1 MSSSQLEEFDR
12 FWARQGTSMSDHHLE
27 ERMRFNRET
36 EAKKQRVIDNA
47 RLQLEDLRKRD
58 LPPAD
63 FDHEAHKIGEARDV
77 ALVSIEKDHNER
89 MRIVID
95 IQLKEVANHEKAH
108 KEAIAVR
115 SFMNA
120 TLPVHPAQAPM
131 AAAAAS
137 PAVGNV
143 EAANSGYITSGS
155 RTPASMETGPPSH
168 HTLLDNAFSTIRV
181 SREQDRPAASEK
193 TFSCTAQREF
203 ANGEE
208 QYILRYKTKNRKA
221 LQKFP
226 NFRTKPSPHA
236 DQSVVTSALTATK
249 EPLVSRTITFD
260 EVYQNGQAEHKDTIV
275 EFPAESGQWYILK
288 CEEHNLRFKQRP
300 LQGAAKHLNGQLHGC
315 LERAWPTAIR
325 MLGYRVIDCT
335 AAAAKKNNE
344 AVDEAFANGYKPA
357 GLQKIK
363 KNRKRADAIPK
374 LQGAISRAGLHGIAS
389 FSSSSGRRKTSQIE
403 GITNP
408 KAFHVYCCLWRP
420 RFYPVV
426 ILGWD
431 DQKPGG
437 LEVRLSGTGLLDKTS
452 NPPSCYIYHNAAI
465 VGWAPGFEDGGPKV
479 NQRKFPA
486 MFLCV

>member
-1 MSSSQLEEFDR
+1 
-12 FWARQGTSMSDHHLE
+12 MSDHHLE

-260 EVYQNGQAEHKDTIV
+260 EVYQNGQAEQYV
-275 EFPAESGQWYILK
+275 FP
-288 CEEHNLRFKQRP
+288 P
-300 LQGAAKHLNGQLHGC
+300 
-315 LERAWPTAIR
+315 
-325 MLGYRVIDCT
+325 
-335 AAAAKKNNE
+335 
-344 AVDEAFANGYKPA
+344 
-357 GLQKIK
+357 
-363 KNRKRADAIPK
+363 
-374 LQGAISRAGLHGIAS
+374 
-389 FSSSSGRRKTSQIE
+389 
-403 GITNP
+403 
-408 KAFHVYCCLWRP
+408 
-420 RFYPVV
+420 
-426 ILGWD
+426 
-431 DQKPGG
+431 
-437 LEVRLSGTGLLDKTS
+437 LLDSSFYLS
-452 NPPSCYIYHNAAI
+452 NSALS
-465 VGWAPGFEDGGPKV
+465 PGLSNF
-479 NQRKFPA
+479 
-486 MFLCV
+486 